1 DEIRRLHSELAFA
14 PASETIASEL
24 PTNRPVTARFRGY
37 ECYGDFRSTMGMCS
51 RGIFYLI
58 FTPFVAKVTVHGPLP
73 VETSSFAVKDVGV
86 SSTMLKRHFLDSPH
100 SVPSSGHTQVFP
112 LTVPPLVNL

>member
-1 DEIRRLHSELAFA
+1 MLRQLW
-14 PASETIASEL
+14 
-24 PTNRPVTARFRGY
+24 
-37 ECYGDFRSTMGMCS
+37 GMCPK
-51 RGIFYLI
+51 GIFYLI
-58 FTPFVAKVTVHGPLP
+58 FTPFVAKVTVHGPPP

-112 LTVPPLVNL
+112 LTVPPLVNVPPRTRTRDSVLAVGLCVGIVGHDPEF